1 MPRCTL
7 CHQDLPESDFYP
19 SALKKSQY
27 QCRKCIYEHYQK
39 KSNKKY
45 NESLKQLDEKDFD
58 RYYGGIKIN
67 ITNYPQEFEISQ
79 TSGEYFR
86 TKNKEEFIEH
96 LLKIIKSQS

>member
-1 MPRCTL
+1 MKCIK
-7 CHQDLPESDFYP
+7 CQKELPESEFYP
-19 SALKKSQY
+19 SLIKRGWCICHKCYYKYNLKY
-27 QCRKCIYEHYQK
+27 I
-39 KSNKKY
+39 KKY
-45 NESLKQLDEKDFD
+45 NQSLKELSEKDFD

>member
-1 MPRCTL
+1 MKCNY
-7 CHQDLPESDFYP
+7 CKEELPESEFYP
-19 SALKKSQY
+19 SLIKRGWCICHKCYYKYNLKY
-27 QCRKCIYEHYQK
+27 T
-39 KSNKKY
+39 KKY
-45 NESLKQLDEKDFD
+45 NQSLKELSEKDFD